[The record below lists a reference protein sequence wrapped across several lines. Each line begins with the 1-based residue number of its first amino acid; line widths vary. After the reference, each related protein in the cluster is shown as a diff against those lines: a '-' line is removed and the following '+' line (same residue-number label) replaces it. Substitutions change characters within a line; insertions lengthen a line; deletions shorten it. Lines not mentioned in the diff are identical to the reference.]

1 MTIATSSREKTRRDW
16 GGRLVILIPALWLTI
31 FFLVPCL
38 IVLKISLSQTMIAQ
52 PPYVPVL
59 DLAAGC
65 RRGGRL
71 CKRSGRGSHNN
82 GDHDKTGFHYCP
94 RCDTRIR

>member
-1 MTIATSSREKTRRDW
+1 MTIATSIREKARRDW

-52 PPYVPVL
+52 PPYVQVL
-59 DLAAGC
+59 DLAAGW
-65 RRGGRL
+65 
-71 CKRSGRGSHNN
+71 
-82 GDHDKTGFHYCP
+82 P
-94 RCDTRIR
+94 